1 MPETYV
7 CSRVDTIAMAKRL
20 ALYFTKKK
28 GSSNT
33 PYLSVEADW
42 VNHTFYKTQ
51 RQPFEEGLPPFNM
64 SEHNSQERTFR

>member
-1 MPETYV
+1 MCAVESIPLQWQKDWH
-7 CSRVDTIAMAKRL
+7 CIL
-20 ALYFTKKK
+20 QKK